1 MSAVDAAEP
10 DAEAL
15 LRITLGA
22 LNARRKF
29 RLGHVGDRLAIR
41 DSYELASAI
50 ERLLADAA
58 SREAPES
65 EVSGLK
71 GSAFGG

>member
-1 MSAVDAAEP
+1 MSAVVATEP

-22 LNARRKF
+22 LNARPRF
-29 RLGHVGDRLAIR
+29 RLGHVGDRLAIC

-50 ERLLADAA
+50 ERLLEDAA
-58 SREAPES
+58 STEAPES
-65 EVSGLK
+65 
-71 GSAFGG
+71 

>member
-1 MSAVDAAEP
+1 MSAVVATEP

-22 LNARRKF
+22 LNARPRF
-29 RLGHVGDRLAIR
+29 RLGHVGDRAAIR

-50 ERLLADAA
+50 ERWLA
-58 SREAPES
+58 SRPQEAGGP
-65 EVSGLK
+65 
-71 GSAFGG
+71 GSLRVTRMA